1 MQAAFAFGKTG
12 LTVSLPDGP
21 QYCVVEG
28 RSAEALG
35 DAAAAIGAAL
45 DRPIGC
51 EPPGCN
57 RRGQAD
63 CRNLDLR
70 HHAARAQPG

>member
-45 DRPIGC
+45 DHPIAI
-51 EPPGCN
+51 E
-57 RRGQAD
+57 
-63 CRNLDLR
+63 
-70 HHAARAQPG
+70 AAG